1 MLLASRR
8 LVIAGLSA
16 AALALTGCQT
26 YTAQTAVR
34 DVAVRTGNLA
44 FAAAQADKDAEKNK
58 DGKDGIV
65 YRLEQGAIL
74 RSAALA
80 NIADDTAKPAAQLD
94 QTATNQA
101 LQAGNPVS
109 PRIAYLTRSIAAFN
123 AAEERINDYEQK
135 AKVSVGNEAGALM
148 TNQANL
154 PYKGRAYDKVM
165 MNTYKALNY
174 LQLGD
179 SDAARVE
186 LNRALQRQRDAVDA
200 NAKRIEEAKRLAE
213 EARSDGV
220 KDEQGRKA
228 GSYDVDKAKS
238 NPRTAAALATVEAE
252 LDSTIQAY
260 GDYVNPFAV
269 FLDGLVFTAQGTD
282 ASDLERGRKSFERVA
297 AMSPNNP
304 YLRADLA
311 AAEALAQG
319 RSPAVVVTPEPAPAA
334 AVAPVTEAP
343 AASTPVAPATPSA
356 DAAVVTAP
364 AVLAT
369 TEVAPAAPVAAPVVA
384 PVGDLVYVI
393 FETGTA
399 PFRDQ
404 IRIDIPVILVTNGLS
419 YVGAAFPKIKTV
431 ADYAPALTVTAG
443 AESFPT
449 SVIASMDSVVAQDF
463 KNEWPTILTKTL
475 ISTATK
481 AITQAIIQKQLNDQG
496 GMAGLI
502 GGIAMGALNASTNI
516 ADTRTWRSL
525 PKQFQYARLSVPADR
540 QLTLSAAGSTQAVAV
555 EPGRVNVV
563 YVKSTGASTPLL
575 VSQFSL
581 KK

>member
-1 MLLASRR
+1 MIIATRR
-8 LVIAGLSA
+8 LVLAGLSA

-34 DVAVRTGNLA
+34 DIAVRTGNLA
-44 FAAAQADKDAEKNK
+44 FAASQADRDAEKHKDDKDA
-58 DGKDGIV
+58 IL
-65 YRLEQGAIL
+65 YRLEQGSIL

-80 NIADDTAKPAAQLD
+80 NIADDTAKPATQLD

-101 LQAGNPVS
+101 IQAGNPVS
-109 PRIAYLTRSIAAFN
+109 PRIAYLTRSIAALN
-123 AAEERINDYEQK
+123 AAEEKINDYEQK
-135 AKVSVGNEAGALM
+135 AKISIGNETGAIL

-165 MNTYKALNY
+165 LNTYKALNY

-179 SDAARVE
+179 ADAARVE

-200 NAKRIEEAKRLAE
+200 NAKHIEESKRLAE
-213 EARSDGV
+213 DARTNGT
-220 KDEQGRKA
+220 KDEQGRSA

-238 NPRTAAALATVEAE
+238 NPRTAAALDSVESE
-252 LDSTIQAY
+252 LDSSIQAY

-269 FLDGLVFTAQGTD
+269 FLDGLVFTVQGTD
-282 ASDLERGRKSFERVA
+282 ASDLERGRKSLERAVS
-297 AMSPNNP
+297 MSPQNP
-304 YLRADLA
+304 YLRADLD

-319 RSPAVVVTPEPAPAA
+319 RSPAAGIVTETAPAA
-334 AVAPVTEAP
+334 AE
-343 AASTPVAPATPSA
+343 
-356 DAAVVTAP
+356 AAVVTAP
-364 AVLAT
+364 AVVAT
-369 TEVAPAAPVAAPVVA
+369 TEVAPAAPVTAPVVL
-384 PVGDLVYVI
+384 PSGDLVYVI
-393 FETGTA
+393 FETGAA

-404 IRIDIPVILVTNGLS
+404 IRIDIPVILVTSSLS
-419 YVGAAFPKIKTV
+419 YVGAAFPKIKLV
-431 ADYAPALTVTAG
+431 ADYAPSLSVISGGQSYPTA
-443 AESFPT
+443 
-449 SVIASMDSVVAQDF
+449 VIASMDSVVAQDF
-463 KNEWPTILTKTL
+463 KNEWPTILTKTM

-502 GGIAMGALNASTNI
+502 GAVAMGALNASTNI

-525 PKQFQYARLSVPADR
+525 PKQFQYSRLPVSQDR
-540 QLTLSAAGSTQAVAV
+540 QITLASASGNQVVTL

-563 YVKSTGASTPLL
+563 YVKSTGATTPLL
-575 VSQFSL
+575 ISQFCL

>member
-1 MLLASRR
+1 MLLATRR
-8 LVIAGLSA
+8 LVLAGLSA
-16 AALALTGCQT
+16 TAVALTGCQT
-26 YTAQTAVR
+26 YTSQTAGR
-34 DVAVRTGNLA
+34 DSAVRSGNLA
-44 FAAAQADKDAEKNK
+44 AAVAQADKDAENKK
-58 DGKDGIV
+58 DGKDGIIF
-65 YRLEQGAIL
+65 RLEQGAIL

-123 AAEERINDYEQK
+123 AAEERINDYEEK
-135 AKVSVGNEAGALM
+135 AKISVGNEAGALL

-213 EARSDGV
+213 EARSNGV

-238 NPRTAAALATVEAE
+238 NPRTAAALASVEAE

-319 RSPAVVVTPEPAPAA
+319 RSSSLVVAPEPAPAA
-334 AVAPVTEAP
+334 TTPVATEAP
-343 AASTPVAPATPSA
+343 AASTEPPAVPAA
-356 DAAVVTAP
+356 DGAVVVAP

-384 PVGDLVYVI
+384 PAGDLVYVL

-399 PFRDQ
+399 PFREQ

-443 AESFPT
+443 AESYPT

-496 GMAGLI
+496 GMAGLV
-502 GGIAMGALNASTNI
+502 GGLAMGALNASTNI
-516 ADTRTWRSL
+516 ADTRTWRTL
-525 PKQFQYARLSVPADR
+525 PKQFQYARLPVPADR
-540 QLTLSAAGSTQAVAV
+540 QLTLSAAGNTQVVAV
-555 EPGRVNVV
+555 EPGRINVV
-563 YVKSTGASTPLL
+563 YVKSTGTSTPLL

-581 KK
+581 KN

>member
-1 MLLASRR
+1 MHFLSRR
-8 LVIAGLSA
+8 LVIAGLCA
-16 AALALTGCQT
+16 AALGLTGCQT
-26 YTAQTAVR
+26 YTSQTAER
-34 DVAVRTGNLA
+34 DSAVRTGNFA

-80 NIADDTAKPAAQLD
+80 NIADNTAKPATQLD

-135 AKVSVGNEAGALM
+135 AKISIGNEAGAIM

-165 MNTYKALNY
+165 LNTYKALNY

-200 NAKRIEEAKRLAE
+200 NAQRIEESKRLVE
-213 EARSDGV
+213 EARSNGV
-220 KDEQGRKA
+220 KDEQGRNA
-228 GSYDVDKAKS
+228 GSYDVDKARS
-238 NPRTAAALATVEAE
+238 NPRTAAALATVDAD
-252 LDSTIQAY
+252 LDSTIQDQAC

-269 FLDGLVFTAQGTD
+269 FLDGLVFTVQGTD

-297 AMSPNNP
+297 AMSPDNP

-319 RSPAVVVTPEPAPAA
+319 RSPSLVVTPEQPPAAPAA
-334 AVAPVTEAP
+334 
-343 AASTPVAPATPSA
+343 PSA
-356 DAAVVTAP
+356 ESAVVITP

-369 TEVAPAAPVAAPVVA
+369 TEVAPASPVAAPIIA
-384 PVGDLVYVI
+384 PHGDIVYVI

-399 PFRDQ
+399 PFRDE
-404 IRIDIPVILVTNGLS
+404 IRIDIPVILVTDGLS
-419 YVGAAFPKIKTV
+419 YIGAAFPKIKTV
-431 ADYAPALTVTAG
+431 PDYAPALTVTAG
-443 AESFPT
+443 TESYPT
-449 SVIASMDSVVAQDF
+449 ALIASIDSVVAQDF

-502 GGIAMGALNASTNI
+502 GGLALGALNASTNI

-525 PKQFQYARLSVPADR
+525 PKQFQYARLPAPADH
-540 QLTLSAAGSTQAVAV
+540 QLTLAAAGSTQVVAL

-575 VSQFSL
+575 VSQFTL
-581 KK
+581 RK

>member
-1 MLLASRR
+1 MLLLIRR
-8 LVIAGLSA
+8 LVLAGLCA
-16 AALALTGCQT
+16 AALGLTGCQT
-26 YTAQTAVR
+26 YTSQTAER
-34 DVAVRTGNLA
+34 DAAVRTGNFA

-80 NIADDTAKPAAQLD
+80 NIADNTATPATPLD

-109 PRIAYLTRSIAAFN
+109 PRIAFLTRSIAAFN

-135 AKVSVGNEAGALM
+135 AKISVGNEAGAIM

-165 MNTYKALNY
+165 LNTYKALNY

-200 NAKRIEEAKRLAE
+200 NAQRIEEAKGLAE
-213 EARSDGV
+213 EARSNGV

-228 GSYDVDKAKS
+228 GSYDVDKARS
-238 NPRTAAALATVEAE
+238 NPRTAAALATVDAD
-252 LDSTIQAY
+252 LDSSIQAY

-297 AMSPNNP
+297 AMSPDNP

-311 AAEALAQG
+311 AAEAIAQG
-319 RSPAVVVTPEPAPAA
+319 RSPSLAVTPEPPPSAPTAPA
-334 AVAPVTEAP
+334 TEAP
-343 AASTPVAPATPSA
+343 
-356 DAAVVTAP
+356 VVITP

-369 TEVAPAAPVAAPVVA
+369 TEVASAAPVAAPVA
-384 PVGDLVYVI
+384 TPVGDLVYVI

-404 IRIDIPVILVTNGLS
+404 IRIDIPVILVTDGLS
-419 YVGAAFPKIKTV
+419 YIGAAFPKIKTV
-431 ADYAPALTVTAG
+431 PDYAPALTVTAG
-443 AESFPT
+443 TESYPT
-449 SVIASMDSVVAQDF
+449 ALIASMDSVVSQDF
-463 KNEWPTILTKTL
+463 KNEWPIILTKTL

-502 GGIAMGALNASTNI
+502 GGLAMGALNASTNI

-525 PKQFQYARLSVPADR
+525 PKQFQYARLPAPADG
-540 QLTLSAAGSTQAVAV
+540 QLTLTADGNTQVVAV

-575 VSQFSL
+575 VSQFTL
-581 KK
+581 RK

>member
-1 MLLASRR
+1 MPLAYRR
-8 LVIAGLSA
+8 LVLAGLSA

-101 LQAGNPVS
+101 LQDGNPVS

-165 MNTYKALNY
+165 LNTYKALNY

-200 NAKRIEEAKRLAE
+200 NAKRIEEAKRLAD
-213 EARSDGV
+213 EARSKGV
-220 KDEQGRKA
+220 KDEQGRQA

-238 NPRTAAALATVEAE
+238 NPRTAAALAAVDAE
-252 LDSTIQAY
+252 LDATIQAY

-319 RSPAVVVTPEPAPAA
+319 RPPSLVVASETAPAA
-334 AVAPVTEAP
+334 ASTDVP
-343 AASTPVAPATPSA
+343 AATE
-356 DAAVVTAP
+356 AAVVVAP

-384 PVGDLVYVI
+384 PAGDLVYVI

-404 IRIDIPVILVTNGLS
+404 IRIDIPVILVTKGLS

-431 ADYAPALTVTAG
+431 ADYAPYLNVTAG
-443 AESFPT
+443 TESYPT

-502 GGIAMGALNASTNI
+502 GGVALGALNASTNI

-525 PKQFQYARLSVPADR
+525 PKQFQYARLPAPADG
-540 QLTLSAAGSTQAVAV
+540 QLTLSAAGSTQVVAL

-563 YVKSTGASTPLL
+563 YVKSTGVSTPLL
-575 VSQFSL
+575 VSQFAL